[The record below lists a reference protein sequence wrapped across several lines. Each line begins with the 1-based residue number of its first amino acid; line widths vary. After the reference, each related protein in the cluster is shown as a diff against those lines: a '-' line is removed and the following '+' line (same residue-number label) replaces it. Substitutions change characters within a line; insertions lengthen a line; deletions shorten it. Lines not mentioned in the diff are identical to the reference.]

1 MGNAQG
7 SRGDQ
12 KRDGGLNHMEFFDC
26 NCAYGVPM
34 KPPLAPA
41 LTPAEVL
48 AEMDF
53 VGIQRAL
60 VRNFAISEETP
71 EVGNPLT
78 TQDAAQSDRLLPA
91 WGILPPQTGELGS
104 VPEFLTALEQA
115 GVRALWAFPS
125 GHRYLLNRTT
135 FGELFDAMVAQGLPL
150 FLPRA
155 ETSGGLD
162 AYAVA
167 DSILR
172 DFPKLHLIIVAQ
184 GPWGEDRLF
193 RPLME
198 AYPNFGVDT
207 SRYELDGGIAEVCR
221 KYGPHRLYF
230 GTNFPHTP
238 MGGAMLTLLHAK
250 ISDEDREWVAGGN
263 LKRVLGL

>member
-1 MGNAQG
+1 MQ
-7 SRGDQ
+7 
-12 KRDGGLNHMEFFDC
+12 FFDC

-34 KPPLAPA
+34 QPPLKPA
-41 LTPAEVL
+41 LVPGDVL

-53 VGIQRAL
+53 CGIQRAL
-60 VRNFAISEETP
+60 VRNLAVSEETP
-71 EVGNPLT
+71 EVGNLLT
-78 TQDAAQSDRLLPA
+78 SQDVAGIERLTPA
-91 WGILPPQTGELGS
+91 WGILPPQTGELGT
-104 VPEFLTALEQA
+104 VAEFLAAAEKA

-135 FGELFDAMVAQGLPL
+135 FGGLFEEMVTRGMPL
-150 FLPRA
+150 FLPRG
-155 ETSGGLD
+155 EGSGGLD
-162 AYAVA
+162 AYATA
-167 DSILR
+167 DSVLR
-172 DFPKLHLIIVAQ
+172 DFPKLHLIITTQ

-207 SRYELDGGIAEVCR
+207 SRYELDGGIAGICN

-238 MGGAMLTLLHAK
+238 MGGSMLTLLHAK
-250 ISDEDREWVAGGN
+250 ISDEDREWIAGGN
-263 LKRVLGL
+263 LRRVLGEVKP